1 MNLPLN
7 TFKKF
12 SAAAFVLFLAAGI
25 GGAPGS
31 LFSAQ
36 KDKNAKPA
44 TEGPTGASVFAP
56 DKGKF
61 RIVLNGHVVGNEEFE
76 ISFSGDTWTARGSTS
91 AHAPEG
97 PDIKATGQLKLSA
110 DGTPLRYEWT
120 AEIQKKAT
128 GSVDFANG
136 TAKCLF
142 VLASASPVRKDF
154 TFESKHVAVLD
165 DNLYYQY
172 AVLARMYDWKAGGK
186 QTFPVVVP
194 QAMVPGTIS
203 VESLGPQQVEN
214 AQYETLR
221 VSSTDL
227 EILLYL
233 DAMHRMVRLDV
244 PSSKV
249 TIQRE

>member
-1 MNLPLN
+1 MKLPLN
-7 TFKKF
+7 SSKKF
-12 SAAAFVLFLAAGI
+12 SAAAFVLFLTAGI
-25 GGAPGS
+25 GGAAGP

-44 TEGPTGASVFAP
+44 TEGPGGASVFAP

-61 RIVLNGHVVGNEEFE
+61 RIVLDGHVVGNEEFE
-76 ISFSGDTWTARGSTS
+76 ISSSGDTWTARGSTT
-91 AHAPEG
+91 AHAPDG
-97 PDIKATGQLKLSA
+97 PDIKATGQLRLSA

-128 GSVDFANG
+128 GTVDFANG
-136 TAKCLF
+136 TAKCSF
-142 VLASASPVRKDF
+142 ALASASPVRKDF

-172 AVLARMYDWKAGGK
+172 AVLARMYDWKTGGK

-194 QAMVPGTIS
+194 QAMVPGTIL
-203 VESLGPQQVEN
+203 VESLGPQQVDN
-214 AQYETLR
+214 MQYEALR

-233 DAMHRMVRLDV
+233 DATHRMVRLDV